1 MAATDMVQFPSA
13 VGPVSAEAVVTNDF
27 ASDTSDVVPFAR
39 NSAPN
44 SDDTLDSAGQGILIL
59 LQRAA
64 RIAEENKQRALS
76 VAHELSLQLRTAE
89 DRIKDLEADVRH
101 YRDRADRAEK
111 WLYQIAQEIEQR
123 FFPPADSRPP
133 QASIQQAG
141 PRDFARK
148 K

>member
-1 MAATDMVQFPSA
+1 M
-13 VGPVSAEAVVTNDF
+13 TNDF

-76 VAHELSLQLRTAE
+76 VAHELSLQLRSAE